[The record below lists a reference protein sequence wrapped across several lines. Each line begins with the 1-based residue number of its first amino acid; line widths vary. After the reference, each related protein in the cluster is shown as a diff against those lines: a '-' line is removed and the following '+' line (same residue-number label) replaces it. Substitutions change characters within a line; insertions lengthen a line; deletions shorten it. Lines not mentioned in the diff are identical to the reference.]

1 METKHK
7 INILYAEDNKSSALI
22 LKKLLEKDDF
32 LVHVVNDGTEAWAL
46 LQAQRPD
53 ILLLDINMPG
63 KDGLEILKL
72 FRQDNR
78 QTPVVIFS
86 GYLHQKRELQAI
98 ELGADDCIRKRCS
111 IPLLIAKLKNVY
123 KRVTQGERNPQVYE
137 LSSTTKYNAEAC
149 TLTINGVS
157 TLLKSREAKLMRL
170 LCVKFQELAT
180 YDYLIEGMWGSAKDS
195 KQGAL
200 RKYIFELKQ
209 KLSADPSLTIT
220 ASRDT
225 GYILTQVD
233 SPPRDL

>member
-123 KRVTQGERNPQVYE
+123 ERVTQGERNPQVYE
-137 LSSTTKYNAEAC
+137 LSPTTKYNAEAC

-157 TLLKSREAKLMRL
+157 TLLKSREAKLTRL